1 MAVTS
6 LTATQVLM
14 NAATRLSPNKKKLFL
29 IILSPINLLASAVPF
44 ISRFFNDLYAIKKRQ
59 DRARVSFTNI
69 LRTDFLYE
77 SFTGSLFVLAVKV
90 KLFIGARV
98 LAQMCL

>member
-6 LTATQVLM
+6 LAATQVLM

-44 ISRFFNDLYAIKKRQ
+44 ISRFFNDLYAIKS
-59 DRARVSFTNI
+59 DRIEQGSISPTFYARIFCTKVS
-69 LRTDFLYE
+69 REAFLCW
-77 SFTGSLFVLAVKV
+77 
-90 KLFIGARV
+90 
-98 LAQMCL
+98 Q